1 MKGRGRGKA
10 LGGREATTDR
20 VESKKRDEGS
30 REKMTEGRTEE
41 TSRGR
46 EMTERGSGE
55 TDEGR
60 GGMAETKR
68 GGRQAAVIQV
78 QRKNW
83 LNKINPEPLVSPSRT
98 EETNLID
105 LLPLTKRQ
113 RVCYLPKKTPE
124 QRRER
129 EAIAKELGIEPMGGE
144 NPCERCANFGILC
157 LPQDLP

>member
-30 REKMTEGRTEE
+30 REKVTEGRTEE
-41 TSRGR
+41 TSRR
-46 EMTERGSGE
+46 SGE

-78 QRKNW
+78 RRKNW
-83 LNKINPEPLVSPSRT
+83 LNKMNPEPLVSPPRT

-113 RVCYLPKKTPE
+113 RVCYLPKETPE

>member
-30 REKMTEGRTEE
+30 REKVTEGRTEE
-41 TSRGR
+41 TSRR
-46 EMTERGSGE
+46 SGE

-83 LNKINPEPLVSPSRT
+83 LNKMNPKPLVSPPRT

-113 RVCYLPKKTPE
+113 RVCYLPKETPE